1 MRLRGHYLA
10 IASLGFAVITYQ
22 VLINWENVTQGVRGI
37 YGIMPPVPNTVA
49 LFYLVA
55 GIAALV
61 YLLLDNLVRSP
72 VGDTLRAIREDE
84 VSAASLGVNGAVW
97 KAFAFGLGA
106 AIAGL
111 AGIFY
116 PGFVGTLVPDAFGI
130 IESFT
135 MMAMVIVGGMGTMIG
150 PVIGAIVLTFL
161 PELLRGFGELRLMI
175 YGLALTL
182 VVLFMPGGI
191 VQAWLHLRKPVPVV
205 SFLVAERLNKS
216 FGGVRAVQNVSIA
229 VPRGRHLRHHR
240 AERRREVDAAQPALG
255 HLPARLRFASFQSN
269 QSHRPSRSPA
279 RAPRHGAHLPED
291 PALQAAHAPRER
303 ARRLPHAPGRA
314 ALEVLSRR
322 RRAAAFRAEALELL
336 AFVGLGKRANDRA
349 GALPYGQQRMLE
361 IARALATRPKLFML
375 DEPAAGLNSA
385 EVDFLLRR
393 LESINKRDITVLV
406 VEHNMD
412 LVMNVAQRVF
422 VMDHGVPLFEGTP
435 REVQAN
441 PRVIE
446 AYLGGEFAA

>member
-1 MRLRGHYLA
+1 MTRRAVIFLGALLVIAALPWLLTTGYWRGILVLCAMNALLALSLNLVLGYTGQLNLGQSAFFAIGAYVSTILIKSYGWNFWLAALVAVAAAGLLGLALAAFAVRLRGHYLA

-22 VLINWENVTQGVRGI
+22 VLINWEDVTQGVRGI
-37 YGIMPPVPNTVA
+37 YGILPPVPNAVA

-191 VQAWLHLRKPVPVV
+191 VQAFLHLR
-205 SFLVAERLNKS
+205 N
-216 FGGVRAVQNVSIA
+216 
-229 VPRGRHLRHHR
+229 
-240 AERRREVDAAQPALG
+240 
-255 HLPARLRFASFQSN
+255 RLR
-269 QSHRPSRSPA
+269 P
-279 RAPRHGAHLPED
+279 
-291 PALQAAHAPRER
+291 
-303 ARRLPHAPGRA
+303 
-314 ALEVLSRR
+314 
-322 RRAAAFRAEALELL
+322 
-336 AFVGLGKRANDRA
+336 
-349 GALPYGQQRMLE
+349 
-361 IARALATRPKLFML
+361 
-375 DEPAAGLNSA
+375 
-385 EVDFLLRR
+385 
-393 LESINKRDITVLV
+393 
-406 VEHNMD
+406 
-412 LVMNVAQRVF
+412 
-422 VMDHGVPLFEGTP
+422 
-435 REVQAN
+435 
-441 PRVIE
+441 
-446 AYLGGEFAA
+446 